1 MTPFNPSQFA
11 GWKPVKISDLR
22 NEVMFKMLQQQHEV
36 ELSEPGT
43 YRTSL
48 VGTDEGWWYRTDER
62 RREAVLIHQDRQRRH
77 FRESP
82 VAAIKR
88 RIALA
93 DQGIFPDKAIEVTP
107 TVVQSD
113 IRALQEAEA
122 DADEQGEEDFKRID
136 RLIREAEDGSGR

>member
-82 VAAIKR
+82 VVAIKR

-93 DQGIFPDKAIEVTP
+93 DQGIFPGNTIEVK
-107 TVVQSD
+107 
-113 IRALQEAEA
+113 AEPVA
-122 DADEQGEEDFKRID
+122 PEE
-136 RLIREAEDGSGR
+136 LTDGG